1 MPTTDDPRNG
11 CVLTIAGS
19 DSGAG
24 AGIQADL
31 KTFAAHG
38 LYGISVITLVTA
50 QTTTGVTA
58 VEILDPAI
66 VRAQLEAVFS
76 DFDIRAVK
84 TGALGS
90 SEVIN
95 TVADFLVDNSPAN
108 LVIDPVMISKHGNKL
123 IDDDAVHT
131 LKTRLLP
138 LATCITPNLPEA
150 AALTGTAVEQTDEAM
165 LSAGKALLTSGAQS
179 VVVKGG
185 HLSGAPRDLL
195 VTARGNR
202 WYAEERIE
210 SPHTHGT
217 GCTFSSAIAANLA
230 LGHPIE
236 QAVGLA
242 KEYVTGA
249 IANARLFGKGI
260 NPVNHFW
267 WIIPNF
273 GELR

>member
-1 MPTTDDPRNG
+1 MPATSDLRNG

-31 KTFAAHG
+31 KSFAAHG
-38 LYGISVITLVTA
+38 LYGLSVITLVTA
-50 QTTTGVTA
+50 QTTSGVSA
-58 VEILDPAI
+58 VEVLDPRI
-66 VRAQLEAVFS
+66 VRAQLSAVFA

-90 SEVIN
+90 THVISA
-95 TVADFLVDNSPAN
+95 VSQFLALNPPAN
-108 LVIDPVMISKHGNKL
+108 LVIDPVMISKPGPKL
-123 IDDDAVHT
+123 IDDDAVAT
-131 LKTRLLP
+131 LKERLLP

-150 AALTGTAVEQTDEAM
+150 AVLTGASVEQSSEAM
-165 LSAGKALLTSGAQS
+165 LAVGRALLKSGAQS

-185 HLSGAPRDLL
+185 HLSGEPRDVL
-195 VTARGNR
+195 VTSAGHR
-202 WYAEERIE
+202 WYEAARVD

-230 LGHPIE
+230 LGFPIE
-236 QAVGLA
+236 EAVGRA

-249 IANARLFGKGI
+249 IANAQLFGKGI

-267 WIIPNF
+267 QTSPGF
-273 GELR
+273 GKLR